1 MLKKGEKE
9 VERECKDTTDVRE
22 RAKER
27 AGKQRHK
34 RNIIV
39 ILF

>member
-9 VERECKDTTDVRE
+9 VERERKCTMDVFE
-22 RAKER
+22 KEKER

-34 RNIIV
+34 
-39 ILF
+39 